1 MVANTKI
8 QNQFSKYLRLS
19 TKSAVA
25 KQIKTGV
32 DMTLKTLTQA
42 LTDNGI
48 IATGEVGETFDPTKH
63 QAIQSVDSDD
73 VESDQIAQVLQ
84 KGYMLQDR
92 VLRPAMV
99 AVAK

>member
-1 MVANTKI
+1 MLPAVDNLERA
-8 QNQFSKYLRLS
+8 LAVEADD
-19 TKSAVA
+19 AVA

-32 DMTLKTLTQA
+32 EMTLKTLTQA

-48 IATGEVGETFDPTKH
+48 AATGKVGDTFDPTKH
-63 QAIQSVDSDD
+63 QAIQSVDSDE
-73 VESDQIAQVLQ
+73 VEVDQIAQVLQ
-84 KGYMLQDR
+84 KGYTLQDR